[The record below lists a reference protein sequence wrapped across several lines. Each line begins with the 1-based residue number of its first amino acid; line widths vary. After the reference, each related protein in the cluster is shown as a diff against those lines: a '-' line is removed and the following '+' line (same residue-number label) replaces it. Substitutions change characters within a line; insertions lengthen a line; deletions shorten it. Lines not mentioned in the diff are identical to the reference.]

1 MRRAFARRS
10 FLRCRRSKEVVEVRR
25 SSLVILLLVAAGTLA
40 GCAGSAANKA
50 GAVSGKPT
58 KLVLADCENDAS
70 NVAAFVSAVRRLS
83 KGNLEAE
90 VRQWRGG
97 WRGGALHCEGDL
109 VKDVE
114 AGKAPMG
121 VVASRAFDTV
131 GVTAFEALQAPFL
144 IDSLALERRVLESDA
159 AGEMLAE
166 LRRAGLVGLVI
177 LPGPLRR
184 PVGFGRPLR
193 APSDFRRVRIGIKAS
208 RVSEAIL
215 RALGAVP
222 VTVLGNGDRTGLG
235 GLESH
240 VMGVELGPAL
250 PNVFV
255 TGNVDFE
262 PRPNVIVMNR
272 RAFQALSAS
281 QRTIILHAAA
291 MARTSAGVYE
301 PDAAGLADICRR
313 GVKIVA
319 ASEAELRG
327 LRAAE
332 RPVYQSLESNP
343 QTRAF
348 MQKIR
353 AMQRAPGNRPDAVQC
368 PRTGA
373 AKSAATS
380 ASALDGTWAVTYTR
394 KEFRAAGAYADEVNI
409 PANWGHFTLT
419 FHRGHFFDN
428 GTKPNGSGSGTFVVR
443 GDKITFYRHDHA
455 YPGSDTEIWGPY
467 IWSVYRDTLTFKKV
481 SPLPEI
487 PTSLVVKPW
496 RRIRGG

>member
-1 MRRAFARRS
+1 MR
-10 FLRCRRSKEVVEVRR
+10 KN
-25 SSLVILLLVAAGTLA
+25 SLVVVLVATAILA
-40 GCAGSAANKA
+40 GCANSDANKA
-50 GAVSGKPT
+50 GDVSSKPT
-58 KLVLADCENDAS
+58 RLVLADCENDFS
-70 NVAAFVSAVRRLS
+70 NVAAFVSGVRRLS

-90 VRQWRGG
+90 TREWRGG
-97 WRGGALHCEGDL
+97 WRGGDLHCEGDL

-121 VVASRAFDTV
+121 VVASRAFDMV
-131 GVTAFEALQAPFL
+131 GVKAFEALQAPFL
-144 IDSLALERRVLESDA
+144 IDSVALERQILESDV

-184 PVGFGRPLR
+184 PAGFGRPLR

-222 VTVLGNGDRTGLG
+222 VTVFGNNDWTGLG

-240 VMGVELGPAL
+240 VMGVDLGPAL
-250 PNVFV
+250 PNVFL

-281 QRTIILHAAA
+281 QRTVVLHAAA

-301 PDAAGLADICRR
+301 SDATGLGDICRR

-319 ASEAELRG
+319 ASETELRG
-327 LRAAE
+327 LQAAE

-348 MQKIR
+348 IQKIR
-353 AMQRAPGNRPDAVQC
+353 AMRQASGNGPDAAQC

-373 AKSAATS
+373 AKSAATT
-380 ASALDGTWAVTYTR
+380 ASALDGKWAVTYTR
-394 KEFRAAGAYADEVNI
+394 KEFRAAGAYADEVNVI
-409 PANWGHFTLT
+409 GNWGHFTLT
-419 FHRGHFFDN
+419 FSRGRFAE
-428 GTKPNGSGSGTFVVR
+428 NGSMPNSGGSGTFVVR
-443 GDKITFYRHDHA
+443 GNQIVFHRHDHA
-455 YPGSDTEIWGPY
+455 YPGSDTEVWGPY

-481 SPLPEI
+481 SQLPEI

-496 RRIRGG
+496 RRIGGG